1 MTDFARNKK
10 ALHDFA
16 IEETYEAGIQLTGP
30 EVKSVREGQ
39 ANLKES
45 YARVRDG
52 EVFLIGAHISPY
64 ANARQ
69 ERQLP
74 TRDRKLLLHRKEID
88 RLIGKSQEEGK
99 TLIPLKLYSKN
110 GIVKLQIAVA
120 SRKRQYD
127 KRREIAKKTA
137 DREIERAMK
146 ERAAPLERFATQIAH
161 FSTLRLGLRFSARR
175 RSARRLVSISAKLNR
190 ESARADVAGKRSR
203 AKPEAKLKQGVVGSV
218 LSLANLSKW

>member
-1 MTDFARNKK
+1 VTDFARNKK

-30 EVKSVREGQ
+30 EVKSVREGR

-146 ERAAPLERFATQIAH
+146 ERHQRYSDLRSKSRESARWLRQLV
-161 FSTLRLGLRFSARR
+161 STLRLRLRLLA
-175 RSARRLVSISAKLNR
+175 LQHVVSIRRHGRRTRPPRAAVPLARTER
-190 ESARADVAGKRSR
+190 E
-203 AKPEAKLKQGVVGSV
+203 
-218 LSLANLSKW
+218 